1 MHVVRKDKWGNM
13 KGLRKITKKS
23 LLIVAMLVNIS
34 IYSGC
39 EIDPYFLLPPEND
52 QSESLELQVT
62 EPIVLE
68 PEMIEAEGEASEVTD
83 SANPEFENESENT
96 GHEDIMPEGV
106 ETEPEETDIQSTTI
120 TISAVG
126 DVTLGTHQEQ
136 EYDYSFRQVYDRASD
151 DSYFFEN
158 VYDIFAT
165 DDMTLINLE
174 GPLTLSEEMNG
185 ERTYYIKGDPKYAGI
200 LTRGSVEAVSLAN
213 NHRLDFGENG
223 SRDTIEA
230 LENENIVYAYDNQ
243 VGIYETKGIKIGFVS
258 VNEASMET
266 YVEKIMESGIAKL
279 KEDGADL
286 IIASC
291 HWGTE
296 REYYPEEYQRTF
308 GRLCIDWGADLVIGH
323 HPHVLQG
330 VEEYQGKYI
339 VYSLGNFCFGANRNP
354 PDKDTLIF
362 TQSFTF
368 KEGEKQADTLVRII
382 PCSVS
387 SVSNINDF
395 KPTPATGE
403 EAKRI
408 IDKVN
413 ELSQNLGVV
422 FDGEGFIR
430 QKG

>member
-1 MHVVRKDKWGNM
+1 MHVACKDKWGDM

-23 LLIVAMLVNIS
+23 LLIVGMLVNIS
-34 IYSGC
+34 IFSGC
-39 EIDPYFLLPPEND
+39 EIDPYFLLPPENER
-52 QSESLELQVT
+52 SESTDLQVT

-68 PEMIEAEGEASEVTD
+68 PERIEAEPTDSASLGTENESNHEVTD
-83 SANPEFENESENT
+83 SEWE
-96 GHEDIMPEGV
+96 
-106 ETEPEETDIQSTTI
+106 EPHGEETDIQSTTI

-158 VYDIFAT
+158 VYDIFST

-213 NHRLDFGENG
+213 NHRLDFGEKG

-230 LENENIVYAYDNQ
+230 LQSENIVYAYDNQ

-266 YVEKIMESGIAKL
+266 YVERIMESGIAKL
-279 KEDGADL
+279 KEEGADL

-354 PDKDTLIF
+354 PDKDTMIF

-368 KEGEKQADTLVRII
+368 KDGEKQGDTLVRII